1 MLTQGLIFIIS
12 GPSGSG
18 KTTLVKRLFFNPSRL
33 AKNIQRAI
41 SYTSRP
47 IRKGEID
54 GKDYFFISRN
64 EFEKREKEGE
74 FIETKKIV
82 GNLYGTPRNELN
94 QIIDSGKDAL
104 LCIDVRGARDVKRLF
119 AREKVVS
126 IFVLPPTI
134 EDLLGRLK
142 GRSSETSHEIKKRLN
157 LAKQESKC
165 IADYDYVVINSKVD
179 LAVKKLGAIIVSERV
194 RRKA

>member
-18 KTTLVKRLFFNPSRL
+18 KTTLVKRLFFNPSML

-64 EFEKREKEGE
+64 EFKKREKEGE
-74 FIETKKIV
+74 FIETKEIV
-82 GNLYGTPRNELN
+82 GNLYGTSKNELN

>member
-18 KTTLVKRLFFNPSRL
+18 KTTLVKRLFCNPSRL

-64 EFEKREKEGE
+64 EFKQREKEGE

-82 GNLYGTPRNELN
+82 GNLYGTPKNELN

-179 LAVKKLGAIIVSERV
+179 LAVKKLESIIVSERV
-194 RRKA
+194 RRKT